1 MRSLA
6 AGEAATWM
14 RLALTLAKRQ
24 QLSVLLVVAWS
35 ALVLATASG
44 GAAVIFLGGEDDATA
59 IPAGVPV
66 AASHQM
72 LFDFA
77 GSHGTPVYWAGG
89 LRARKL
95 ELTTTREATFVRYLP
110 KGVSAGDPRATFTTI
125 ATYPLPN
132 AYATAAGRR
141 TQPGMASR
149 KTPGG
154 GLAVWSR
161 AKPTSVYVAFPGVP
175 HLVEVYDD
183 RGREAL
189 ALALSGRL
197 RPVGR

>member
-1 MRSLA
+1 MKSPPAAEASIAMRIQMTIQR
-6 AGEAATWM
+6 EP
-14 RLALTLAKRQ
+14 
-24 QLSVLLVVAWS
+24 SVLLVAGWAAVVA
-35 ALVLATASG
+35 AAMVVG
-44 GAAVIFLGGEDDATA
+44 GAVTLFGGDADSTA
-59 IPAGVPV
+59 IPTGVPV
-66 AASHQM
+66 ATTPQTLSE
-72 LFDFA
+72 FA
-77 GSHGTPVYWAGG
+77 KTHHTPVYWAGG
-89 LRARKL
+89 LPARKL

-110 KGVSAGDPRATFTTI
+110 KGVQAGDPRATFTTI
-125 ATYPLPN
+125 ATYSLPN

-161 AKPTSVYVAFPGVP
+161 QKPTSVYVAFRGVP

-189 ALALSGRL
+189 ELALSGRL
-197 RPVGR
+197 RPVG

>member
-1 MRSLA
+1 MKSPPAAEASIAMRIQMA
-6 AGEAATWM
+6 IPREPF
-14 RLALTLAKRQ
+14 
-24 QLSVLLVVAWS
+24 VLLVAGWAAVVA
-35 ALVLATASG
+35 AAMVV
-44 GAAVIFLGGEDDATA
+44 GAAVTFVGGDEDSTA

-66 AASHQM
+66 ATSPQ
-72 LFDFA
+72 LLSKFA
-77 GSHGTPVYWAGG
+77 ATHDTPVYWAGG
-89 LRARKL
+89 LPARKL
-95 ELTTTREATFVRYLP
+95 ELTTTHEATFVRYLP

-125 ATYPLPN
+125 ATYRLPS
-132 AYATAAGRR
+132 AYATAAERR

-161 AKPTSVYVAFPGVP
+161 QKPTSVYVAFRGVP

-189 ALALSGRL
+189 ELALSGRL
-197 RPVGR
+197 RPVD